1 MYALTGNKWKNR
13 YLDYWLGEGC
23 VRIEVAAMAN
33 VVAAGD
39 LYFKRSFNIR
49 SLWEYVKEIGI
60 RAVFNKVVSRF
71 AERFRNEKFYSIGL
85 GQVVEGANASL
96 CKGDSVVFVAPV
108 FPRACERLVLP
119 EILVKATDPELINKF
134 KKENKLTHFAKTK
147 DDLVL
152 PELLGW
158 QQESGASLNVENVN
172 NYLILIEEYWQ
183 NKTTS
188 DAKYYKIKEK
198 NLPQAEHRLTAS
210 QNVAAVSQDP
220 EAKSAETEYLEAQK
234 SEAQNPAERD
244 ISAANPEAET
254 SYASSTSSASLMP
267 SVKPI
272 PAALFGLG
280 NYAKT
285 QILPNLDKRIKV
297 KEIHE
302 IDPMQIGDIS
312 NFDCDLST
320 SPNFES
326 AQDCA
331 VFFIAGYHH
340 THANL
345 AIKAIK
351 NGAVAVVEKPAVTA
365 KDQLTALLECD
376 RLFPGKLFTC
386 YHMRYNPLF
395 KQAIRDLNG
404 LGYLKSDSN
413 SLQAMSSLQ
422 STGALKHKPVHVTAD
437 VFEVPLP
444 ELHWYRW
451 PNSQSHVVSNGC
463 HWIDLFLFANDYSR
477 PVKAT
482 LELMRNGDSVSFAE
496 LANGAC
502 LCLHL
507 THLGSP
513 RIGVQDHVVMRSGKA
528 TATVTNGSEY
538 RFEDDICLRRRASY
552 NRMGAYKEM
561 YEKISAA
568 VVAGLPGDSADMIR
582 HTNELVL
589 QLNEIYKQK
598 YRENDS

>member
-1 MYALTGNKWKNR
+1 YALTGTKWKDC

-33 VVAAGD
+33 VAAAGD
-39 LYFKRSFNIR
+39 LYFKRSFNVR
-49 SLWEYVKEIGI
+49 SLWEYIKEIGI
-60 RAVFNKVVSRF
+60 RAVFNKVLSRF
-71 AERFRNEKFYSIGL
+71 AERFRNDKYYSVGV
-85 GQVVEGANASL
+85 GQVAETKGDSL
-96 CKGDSVVFVAPV
+96 RVGDSVVFVAPV

-119 EILVKATDPELINKF
+119 QILVKRADPGIVNKF
-134 KKENKLTHFAKTK
+134 IKENKLIHFEKAA
-147 DDLVL
+147 DDLIL

-158 QQESGASLNVENVN
+158 QPESGTALDARKTHDHLFAVE
-172 NYLILIEEYWQ
+172 EFWQ
-183 NKTTS
+183 NKTLS
-188 DAKYYKIKEK
+188 GAKYYKIKDK
-198 NLPQAEHRLTAS
+198 KPPQTTHKPETTRD
-210 QNVAAVSQDP
+210 VA
-220 EAKSAETEYLEAQK
+220 
-234 SEAQNPAERD
+234 
-244 ISAANPEAET
+244 AET
-254 SYASSTSSASLMP
+254 SDP
-267 SVKPI
+267 SFNPM

-285 QILPNLDKRIKV
+285 QILPNLDKKIKIT
-297 KEIHE
+297 EIHE
-302 IDPMQIGDIS
+302 IDPMQIGDVS
-312 NFDCDLST
+312 KYDCDLST
-320 SPNFES
+320 SPMFES
-326 AQDCA
+326 AQNCA

-340 THANL
+340 THAHL
-345 AIKAIK
+345 AIKAIE

-365 KDQLTALLECD
+365 KEQLTALLECD

-404 LGYLKSDSN
+404 SQSFGSPN
-413 SLQAMSSLQ
+413 SSHDPN
-422 STGALKHKPVHVTAD
+422 GAYTSKREPVHVTAD

-444 ELHWYRW
+444 EMHWYRW
-451 PNSQSHVVSNGC
+451 PNSQSHIVSNGC

>member
-1 MYALTGNKWKNR
+1 MYALTGNKWKNS

-119 EILVKATDPELINKF
+119 EILVKATDPELVNKF

-147 DDLVL
+147 DNLVL

-158 QQESGASLNVENVN
+158 QQESGASVNVENIS

-183 NKTTS
+183 SKTIS

-198 NLPQAEHRLTAS
+198 NLPQAEHRLTAPK
-210 QNVAAVSQDP
+210 NVVAVSQNP
-220 EAKSAETEYLEAQK
+220 EAKSAETECLEAQS
-234 SEAQNPAERD
+234 SEAQNPAARD
-244 ISAANPEAET
+244 
-254 SYASSTSSASLMP
+254 
-267 SVKPI
+267 I

-312 NFDCDLST
+312 KFDCDLST

-351 NGAVAVVEKPAVTA
+351 NGAAAVVEKPAVTT
-365 KDQLTALLECD
+365 KEQLKAVLECD

-395 KQAIRDLNG
+395 KQALHDLNG
-404 LGYLKSDSN
+404 LSYLKNASDSE
-413 SLQAMSSLQ
+413 SLQAISSLQ

-444 ELHWYRW
+444 DLHWYRW
-451 PNSQSHVVSNGC
+451 PNSQSHIVSNGC
-463 HWIDLFLFANDYSR
+463 HWIDLFLFANAYSR
-477 PVKAT
+477 PVKVN

-496 LANGAC
+496 LENGAC

-513 RIGVQDHVVMRSGKA
+513 RIGVQDHVVLRSGSA
-528 TATVTNGSEY
+528 TATITNGCEY
-538 RFEDDICLRRRASY
+538 RFEDEICLRRRASY

-561 YEKISAA
+561 YKNISAA
-568 VVAGLPGDSADMIR
+568 VAAGKKGDSADMLR
-582 HTNELVL
+582 FTNELVL
-589 QLNEIYKQK
+589 ELNEIYKQK
-598 YRENDS
+598 YRENNP

>member
-1 MYALTGNKWKNR
+1 
-13 YLDYWLGEGC
+13 
-23 VRIEVAAMAN
+23 
-33 VVAAGD
+33 
-39 LYFKRSFNIR
+39 
-49 SLWEYVKEIGI
+49 
-60 RAVFNKVVSRF
+60 
-71 AERFRNEKFYSIGL
+71 
-85 GQVVEGANASL
+85 
-96 CKGDSVVFVAPV
+96 
-108 FPRACERLVLP
+108 
-119 EILVKATDPELINKF
+119 
-134 KKENKLTHFAKTK
+134 
-147 DDLVL
+147 
-152 PELLGW
+152 
-158 QQESGASLNVENVN
+158 
-172 NYLILIEEYWQ
+172 
-183 NKTTS
+183 
-188 DAKYYKIKEK
+188 
-198 NLPQAEHRLTAS
+198 
-210 QNVAAVSQDP
+210 
-220 EAKSAETEYLEAQK
+220 
-234 SEAQNPAERD
+234 
-244 ISAANPEAET
+244 
-254 SYASSTSSASLMP
+254 
-267 SVKPI
+267 
-272 PAALFGLG
+272 
-280 NYAKT
+280 
-285 QILPNLDKRIKV
+285 
-297 KEIHE
+297 
-302 IDPMQIGDIS
+302 
-312 NFDCDLST
+312 
-320 SPNFES
+320 
-326 AQDCA
+326 
-331 VFFIAGYHH
+331 
-340 THANL
+340 
-345 AIKAIK
+345 
-351 NGAVAVVEKPAVTA
+351 
-365 KDQLTALLECD
+365 
-376 RLFPGKLFTC
+376 
-386 YHMRYNPLF
+386 MRYNPLF

-404 LGYLKSDSN
+404 PQSFGSPN
-413 SLQAMSSLQ
+413 STQ
-422 STGALKHKPVHVTAD
+422 SPHTSKRNPVHVTAD